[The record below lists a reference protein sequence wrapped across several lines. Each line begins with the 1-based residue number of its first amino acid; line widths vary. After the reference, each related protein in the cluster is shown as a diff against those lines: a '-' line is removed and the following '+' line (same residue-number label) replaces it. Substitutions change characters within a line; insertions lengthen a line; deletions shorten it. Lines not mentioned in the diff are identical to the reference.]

1 MAMQKKND
9 VDTSL
14 QREVYVRD
22 HLAGYRTGLA
32 LKRTFLSYLRTAL
45 AFFGGGL
52 AMIKFSGHP
61 FVTLLGW
68 FLLPA
73 GVVILVQ
80 GIITYIKVNRAV
92 QGEEK
97 KTDEAEKVNI

>member
-1 MAMQKKND
+1 MAMQKED
-9 VDTSL
+9 VDASL
-14 QREVYVRD
+14 KKEVYVRD

-32 LKRTFLSYLRTAL
+32 LRRTFLSYLRTSL

-61 FVTLLGW
+61 LVTLLGW
-68 FLLPA
+68 FFLPA
-73 GVVILVQ
+73 GVVILAQ

-92 QGEEK
+92 QAEEE
-97 KTDEAEKVNI
+97 KTDEAEQANI

>member
-1 MAMQKKND
+1 MAKQKKE
-9 VDTSL
+9 VDPSL
-14 QREVYVRD
+14 KREVYVRD

-32 LKRTFLSYLRTAL
+32 LRRTFLSYLRTSL

-61 FVTLLGW
+61 LVTLLGW

-73 GVVILVQ
+73 GVVILAQ
-80 GIITYIKVNRAV
+80 GIITYAKVNRAV
-92 QGEEK
+92 QAEEEK
-97 KTDEAEKVNI
+97 TAEAEQANI